1 MNNEVNRAPMA
12 KNNRFFKT
20 TTLIAAIGVI
30 AYTLYIL
37 THYIIHVSGAAS
49 YHYEL
54 WNDICERLI
63 IDILPLSL
71 IVAGIGLLR
80 FRPTSAASK
89 AFRIFT
95 ICLLA
100 ALLVT
105 LLVSPL
111 YTYRLAGAGYLF
123 PSIYWRLSVLVA
135 AIVWLFML
143 RRQPTEEA
151 SSRWYQ
157 ALLILTMILLAAPI
171 LLEAVSGISLLCG
184 HGILGFHSAALKT
197 WVRWFAPALML
208 LLLCLPMRSSKKQ

>member
-1 MNNEVNRAPMA
+1 MQ
-12 KNNRFFKT
+12 NRFFKT

-30 AYTLYIL
+30 GYTLDVL
-37 THYIIHVSGAAS
+37 VNRLIHVFWPTP

-54 WNDICERLI
+54 WSDIGGRLTS
-63 IDILPLSL
+63 DLLPLGL

-80 FRPTSAASK
+80 FRPTSAASR

-111 YTYRLAGAGYLF
+111 YTYRLTGAGYLF
-123 PSIYWRLSVLVA
+123 PSIYWRLAVLVA

-143 RRQPTEEA
+143 RRQPVEEA
-151 SSRWYQ
+151 TPRWYQ
-157 ALLILTMILLAAPI
+157 ALLIVVMILLAAPI
-171 LLEAVSGISLLCG
+171 LLEAVSGVSLLCG